1 MLPLSHLVMNRATA
15 FEISRLARHI
25 CLIFV
30 LYHSGAIQ
38 AQTLQDYEMQVRD
51 IERFGNSYFAAYTNL
66 FSSNFGFSL
75 NQGWSGGAIPK
86 QAGHLSFSLVG
97 SSAII
102 PINDR
107 NRYIH
112 TSQLYHSANVIASP
126 LTPGMFTDAKGGAIN
141 VFLLDPSTNNRLVN
155 PVTGDYLSANFNMI
169 DGIGTEVGVTPFVM
183 PQLSIGLGKSTELS
197 LRVMPFAIGLNEG
210 KVDVS
215 AWGGAIRHSLSQWFS
230 DDDSPNF
237 TVNLLLSYM
246 RNKTTFTP
254 NGERFLTFNNDYF
267 STAGTSLKLSH
278 QTKTQQALLFFNYRF
293 NSFVE
298 IYGHG
303 GLVRQTSDL
312 GSSGVFKL
320 RINDEYIRDVVDDSS
335 FEYTD
340 LFNSNIRES
349 VAAGG
354 CGMLLGRGFLKG
366 EVQYTY
372 ANTHIIALA
381 LRATILKGE

>member
-1 MLPLSHLVMNRATA
+1 MIKLRVSYIPRLMKCSWLLLVLL
-15 FEISRLARHI
+15 ISN
-25 CLIFV
+25 V
-30 LYHSGAIQ
+30 VQ

-75 NQGWSGGAIPK
+75 NQGWQGGAIPK

-97 SSAII
+97 STAII
-102 PINDR
+102 PINDG
-107 NRYIH
+107 NRYIRMD
-112 TSQLYHSANVIASP
+112 QLYQSANVIAAS
-126 LTPGMFTDAKGGAIN
+126 LTPGMFTDAKGGAIS
-141 VFLLDPSTNNRLVN
+141 VFLLDPATNNRLVN

-169 DGIGTEVGVTPFVM
+169 DGIGTGVGVTPFVM
-183 PQLSIGLGKSTELS
+183 PQLSVGLGKSTELS

-215 AWGGAIRHSLSQWFS
+215 AWGGAIRHNISQWFT
-230 DDDSPNF
+230 DDEDPNF

-246 RNKTTFTP
+246 RNKTSFTP

-267 STAGTSLKLSH
+267 STAGTSLELSH
-278 QTKTQQALLFFNYRF
+278 HTKTQQALAFFNYRV

-303 GLVRQTSDL
+303 GVVHQTSDL
-312 GSSGVFKL
+312 GTNGVFKL
-320 RINDEYIRDVVDDSS
+320 KINDAYVRDVVEETGY
-335 FEYTD
+335 EYRD
-340 LFNSNIRES
+340 LFKSSINET

-354 CGMLLGRGFLKG
+354 FGLLLGSGFVKA

-372 ANTHIIALA
+372 ANTHIASLA
-381 LRATILKGE
+381 LRATLLKGD